1 MPFVR
6 ILTFQHNSLNDLEG
20 VRYKLSALGHQ
31 LTPIDVIQC
40 QPET

>member
-1 MPFVR
+1 MPLFR
-6 ILTFQHNSLNDLEG
+6 ILTFEHNSLNDLER

-31 LTPIDVIQC
+31 LTPIDVIRC